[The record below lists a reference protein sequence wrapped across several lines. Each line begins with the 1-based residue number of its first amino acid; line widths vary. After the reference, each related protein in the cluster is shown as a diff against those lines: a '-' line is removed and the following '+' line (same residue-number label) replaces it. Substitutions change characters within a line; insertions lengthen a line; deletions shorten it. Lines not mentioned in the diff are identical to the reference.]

1 MSNDFLNSIRENE
14 KIIFKLIRIYSDQ
27 SDDQQDLYQEIIFQ
41 LWKAHKSFQGRSKIS
56 TWIYRVALN
65 TALAHINLKKK
76 HLKTIPLQDIGIQ
89 FEEKIDSKLEDE
101 ISEMYQQIRNLNE
114 IDRAIIFLY
123 LEDKNYEE
131 IAGITGFSATN
142 VGSRLNRIKLKLKNK
157 MSK

>member
-89 FEEKIDSKLEDE
+89 FEEKIDSKIEDE

-131 IAGITGFSATN
+131 IAGKSKPE
-142 VGSRLNRIKLKLKNK
+142 RLIA
-157 MSK
+157 STT